1 MAAGRFGRECSTSSV
16 TSSAIATLLLADD
29 GRISKQAE
37 EEGVLTVSAFL
48 WLTAVGVGVTAGAVI
63 AWLLG

>member
-1 MAAGRFGRECSTSSV
+1 MAVGRFGRECSTSSV

-37 EEGVLTVSAFL
+37 EGVLTVSAFL